1 MNEWEWGLLE
11 EHAAIDS
18 VSVAGV
24 ELKKGSF
31 VRLHP
36 RAGGDIF
43 DLALAGRTAMV
54 ESIEQDYEGKLHL
67 AVVLEDDPGRDLGI
81 LRQPGHRFFF
91 TPEEVEPLR
100 QQFKRST
107 RAPRI
112 LIAGIGNIF
121 LGDDAFG
128 VEVVRRL
135 PQFADNVTVKDFG
148 IRGYDLAYALLDGYD
163 LTILVDAAPRGDAP
177 GTLYVIEP
185 DPESAP
191 AAQPIIDG
199 HAMNPVNVL
208 RMAREMGPISGRV
221 LLVACEP
228 ADLGGDEGRMGLSV
242 PVSAALE
249 EAVDLVARLV
259 AQNVSR
265 SDERKDGPNG
275 IDAHGE

>member
-18 VSVAGV
+18 ISVDGV
-24 ELKKGSF
+24 ELKKGSLI
-31 VRLHP
+31 RLRP

-43 DLALAGRTAMV
+43 DLALAGRIAMV

-67 AVVLEDDPGRDLGI
+67 AVVLEDDPGKDLGI

-91 TPEEVEPLR
+91 TPQEVEPLS
-100 QQFKRST
+100 RSL
-107 RAPRI
+107 RI

-163 LTILVDAAPRGDAP
+163 LTILVDAAPRGDAL

-185 DPESAP
+185 DPDPAP
-191 AAQPIIDG
+191 AASAEQSIIDG
-199 HAMNPVNVL
+199 HAMNPVSVL
-208 RMAREMGPISGRV
+208 RMARDMGPISGRV

-228 ADLGGDEGRMGLSV
+228 ADLGGDEGRMGLSA
-242 PVSAALE
+242 PVSAALD

-259 AQNVSR
+259 AQAVSR

-275 IDAHGE
+275 IDARG